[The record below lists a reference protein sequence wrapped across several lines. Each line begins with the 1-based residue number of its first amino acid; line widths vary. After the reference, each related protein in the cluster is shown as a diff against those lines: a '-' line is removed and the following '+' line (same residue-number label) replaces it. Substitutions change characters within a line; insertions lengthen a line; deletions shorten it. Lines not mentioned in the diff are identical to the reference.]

1 MPLFK
6 PPQQFNFR
14 EPQGWPKWRSQ
25 FQCFQTA
32 NELTDKSGEVQV
44 SSLIYSMG
52 PEAEK
57 IFTQFVL
64 ADAEANDFP
73 TVIGRFNDY
82 SEPKR
87 NVIIILDYNRL
98 ICMLVN

>member
-1 MPLFK
+1 
-6 PPQQFNFR
+6 
-14 EPQGWPKWRSQ
+14 
-25 FQCFQTA
+25 
-32 NELTDKSGEVQV
+32 
-44 SSLIYSMG
+44 MG

-57 IFTQFVL
+57 IFTQFGL
-64 ADAEANDFP
+64 ADAEAIDFP

>member
-1 MPLFK
+1 
-6 PPQQFNFR
+6 
-14 EPQGWPKWRSQ
+14 
-25 FQCFQTA
+25 
-32 NELTDKSGEVQV
+32 
-44 SSLIYSMG
+44 MG

-57 IFTQFVL
+57 IFTQFGL
-64 ADAEANDFP
+64 ADAEATDFP
-73 TVIGRFNDY
+73 TVIGSFNDY